1 MEKLREHLRK
11 ELSKKVEAYGVVV
24 WDDAA
29 REYVEV
35 ANDVAPAGVEFAAWD
50 GSWYLIRHRVERL
63 MAGDRAPRL
72 VVYSPTPAPDADP
85 LAEIRDAGA
94 EFKLRLPTLVRNA
107 LAGELTEVRLE
118 QIGRQAATLVEAE
131 AALAG
136 DTGTDVRLINLLRT
150 SDTTQMVI
158 SLLMGTRETDIDAAD
173 LWEETATFLRDSLG
187 GTATGTGEPLRQ
199 ATMRHVVLTELAERL
214 GELPSSLQVSWSAPA
229 ADQRKRSMHVVEVWR
244 RDRAWCS
251 AYAEMATIAQSQL
264 GLGSVIKWSPALV
277 DADTVPVIDSLAL
290 DEFVR
295 CIAAGEFDTAQALA
309 RTRLASSIWVRE
321 RLPAPLDGAQ
331 VWEPRWR
338 AAAELARLQAEMATN
353 HPPTGS
359 LADHLGWYA
368 GSGYRVDAAHRRLEL
383 ALSRLDAEGALES
396 VVRETRGM
404 YERWL
409 EDALLSFTS
418 AIERDGFETDELLL
432 QGQIHDRFVKGKGG
446 PVAYVWV
453 DALRYE
459 IGTELA
465 EALKGVAANV
475 ELIAAVSAIP
485 TITPVGMADLCPGAD
500 AGLSIELTSAERL
513 VVKIGDVEVKGVP
526 DRENLLRAA
535 HGEVVNLGLT
545 QLFDQGEREL
555 AKKIGSA
562 RLVLVRSQEMDS
574 AGESGLLAAA
584 WSSFETVR
592 DLLVRAVARLGQ
604 AGVRRVVISADHGFI
619 VLSRSLGADRVI
631 EPPKGGAGE
640 LHRRGW
646 VGRGAITPP
655 NTIRLRLA
663 DAGERS
669 DLDLIAPRGLAVFAA
684 GGDKRFFHGGLS
696 PQELLVPVIVAEP
709 RTATAPQR
717 LKVTVSAAGDKVTT
731 GVFSVSAV
739 FEPDLFHAELVTRVV
754 ARRASNK
761 EVVARVVAGD
771 GFDPEAGTVTLAAD
785 VVAVLTF
792 QVVANLE
799 GGDKVEVQVL
809 DAGTDRL
816 LASANAQV
824 TVPVRVEEDLG

>member
-11 ELSKKVEAYGVVV
+11 ELGKKVEAYGVVV

-35 ANDVAPAGVEFAAWD
+35 AKDVAPSDVEFVAWD
-50 GSWYLIRHRVERL
+50 GSWYAVRHRLERL

-72 VVYSPTPAPDADP
+72 VVYAPTPAPNQDP
-85 LAEIRDAGA
+85 LAEIRDAGT

-118 QIGRQAATLVEAE
+118 QIGRQASTLVEAE
-131 AALAG
+131 AALVG
-136 DTGTDVRLINLLRT
+136 DTGTDVRLINVLGT

-158 SLLMGTRETDIDAAD
+158 SLLMGTRDADVAASD
-173 LWEETATFLRDSLG
+173 LWEETTAFLRDSLG
-187 GTATGTGEPLRQ
+187 GAATGTGEALRQ
-199 ATMRHVVLTELAERL
+199 AMTRHVVLTELAERL
-214 GELPSSLQVSWSAPA
+214 GELPSSLQASWARPS
-229 ADQRKRSMHVVEVWR
+229 ADQRKRSLHVLEAWR
-244 RDRAWCS
+244 RDRTWCS
-251 AYAEMATIAQSQL
+251 AYAEMAATAESQL
-264 GLGSVIKWSPALV
+264 GLGSVIEWSPALT
-277 DADTVPVIDSLAL
+277 DADTVPVIDALAL

-295 CIAAGEFDTAQALA
+295 CIAAGEIDTAQALA
-309 RTRLASSIWVRE
+309 RARIESSMWVRE
-321 RLPAPLDGAQ
+321 RLPAPLEGAE
-331 VWEPRWR
+331 VWEPRWS
-338 AAAELARLQAEMATN
+338 AASELARLQAEMAAN
-353 HPPTGS
+353 RPPAGS
-359 LADHLGWYA
+359 AADHLGWYA

-383 ALSRLDAEGALES
+383 SLSRLDTEGALES
-396 VVRETRGM
+396 VVRETRGT

-418 AIERDGFETDELLL
+418 GIERDGFGTGELLL

-446 PVAYVWV
+446 PIAYVWV

-465 EALKGVAANV
+465 EALKGVAERV
-475 ELIAAVSAIP
+475 ELTAAVSAIP

-500 AGLSIELTSAERL
+500 AGLSIELTSTERL
-513 VVKIGDVEVKGVP
+513 VVKIGDTEVKGVP
-526 DRENLLRAA
+526 ERENLLRAA

-545 QLFDQGEREL
+545 QLFDQGEKEL

-584 WSSFETVR
+584 WTNFETVR

-604 AGVRRVVISADHGFI
+604 AGVRRVVISADHGFV
-619 VLSRSLGADRVI
+619 VLSRSLGADRLI
-631 EPPKGGAGE
+631 EAPKGGTGE

-709 RTATAPQR
+709 KMATAPQK
-717 LKVTVSAAGDKVTT
+717 LKVTVSVAGNKVTT

-739 FEPDLFHAELVTRVV
+739 FEPDLFNAERVARVV
-754 ARRASNK
+754 ALRVSDKA
-761 EVVARVVAGD
+761 VVARVVAGD
-771 GFDPEAGTVTLAAD
+771 GFDPEAGTVILAAD
-785 VVAVLTF
+785 AVAILTF

-799 GGDKVEVQVL
+799 GGDEVEVQVL

-816 LASANAQV
+816 LARSVAQV
-824 TVPVRVEEDLG
+824 TAAVRVEEDLG